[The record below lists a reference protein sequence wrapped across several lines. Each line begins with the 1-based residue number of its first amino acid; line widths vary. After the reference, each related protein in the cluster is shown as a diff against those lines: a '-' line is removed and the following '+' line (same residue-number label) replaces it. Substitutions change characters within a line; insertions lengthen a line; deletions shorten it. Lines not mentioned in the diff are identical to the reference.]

1 MTTIGLI
8 GSGNIG
14 GTVARL
20 AVAAGYDVVLSNSR
34 GPETLAELVAELGPR
49 ARAATAADAA
59 AAGDIVVVT
68 IPLKS
73 YRDVPVEP
81 LAGKVVIDTNN
92 YYPQRDGNI
101 AELDDESTTTSELLQ
116 AHLPTSHVVKVF
128 NNIWFGALAAL
139 ARPAGAADRTAL
151 AIAGDDADAKA
162 QVTAFLDTIGYDA
175 VDAGPLSEGWRYQRD
190 TAAYVS
196 LYLGPGGVEDMRSAT
211 AEQVRTA
218 LAAAVRYRD
227 LPR

>member
-92 YYPQRDGNI
+92 YYPQRDGHI

-227 LPR
+227 LPS